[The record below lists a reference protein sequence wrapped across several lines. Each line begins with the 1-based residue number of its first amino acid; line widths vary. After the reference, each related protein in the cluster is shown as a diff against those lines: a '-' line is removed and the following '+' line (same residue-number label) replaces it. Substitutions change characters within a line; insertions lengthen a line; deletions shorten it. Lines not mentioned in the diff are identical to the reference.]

1 MGKIIQVL
9 KVAAAAV
16 VVSIILLLLGALIS
30 YKLRLSDAQMSFF
43 AVAIYAVGAFIAG
56 FGTGRLKKEKRLLWG
71 LCAGVLYFFVI
82 LLVSIVSGMG
92 LHLDAG
98 RLIKCVIIC
107 LASGA
112 IGGIIG

>member
-1 MGKIIQVL
+1 
-9 KVAAAAV
+9 
-16 VVSIILLLLGALIS
+16 
-30 YKLRLSDAQMSFF
+30 
-43 AVAIYAVGAFIAG
+43 VGAFIAG

-71 LCAGVLYFFVI
+71 LCAGALYFCVI

-92 LHLDAG
+92 LRLDAG